1 MKNLRR
7 NVKKNLPLYVMFI
20 PVLIYFVI
28 FRYIPLFLSL
38 IISVEKYQPA
48 KGILESKWVGLQY
61 YGQFINSIFFWRLI
75 RNTLAIN
82 FLQLT
87 IGFVAPIIL
96 ALLLNEVG
104 RLKYKKL
111 VQTVTYLP
119 NFISSVVVVGMV
131 VTFLSPST
139 GLINNILAGL
149 GFSRIN
155 FLTEQEG
162 SLYKWYTEQEG
173 NETVIYAYFGEFDP
187 NNETVEINVRRNC
200 FYPSEEGIGYITVS
214 GFVFTKA
221 ATQWAPPTAYQEGMV
236 GPHWSKGWVIEDCE
250 ISHSRCSG
258 ISLGKYLQPEND
270 NKWTVKRTKTGT
282 QTERDAICQA
292 QREGWTKEK
301 IGSHIVRRCN
311 IHDCGQTGIVGHLG
325 GVFSIIEDN
334 EIHHI
339 NNKQELAGAE
349 IGGIKMHAAGRD
361 GI

>member
-155 FLTEQEG
+155 FLTEP
-162 SLYKWYTEQEG
+162 SYFWIIYTVMTIWQTAG
-173 NETVIYAYFGEFDP
+173 YSAIIYLAAL
-187 NNETVEINVRRNC
+187 T
-200 FYPSEEGIGYITVS
+200 GIGSELYEAARIDGAGRWAQLFHITLPGLTPTIVLLFLMKIGRVLDVGYETIVLMYNPS
-214 GFVFTKA
+214 IYSTSDVIGTYVYRRGILNGEYSFASAVGFFQSIIGLLLVLLANRIARET
-221 ATQWAPPTAYQEGMV
+221 
-236 GPHWSKGWVIEDCE
+236 S
-250 ISHSRCSG
+250 
-258 ISLGKYLQPEND
+258 
-270 NKWTVKRTKTGT
+270 KTGL
-282 QTERDAICQA
+282 
-292 QREGWTKEK
+292 W
-301 IGSHIVRRCN
+301 
-311 IHDCGQTGIVGHLG
+311 
-325 GVFSIIEDN
+325 
-334 EIHHI
+334 
-339 NNKQELAGAE
+339 
-349 IGGIKMHAAGRD
+349 
-361 GI
+361 